1 MHGLFERVILNK
13 LCIFK
18 ITDEIWAVNSQE
30 NHENY
35 CHQMSDFKAKMQQNR
50 FRLRLRPRS
59 CWELTALPRSPS
71 WNKGDL
77 LLRGGKGARER
88 KGEKMKGKARE
99 RRRKRRKG
107 EGKGRDPCVY
117 L

>member
-1 MHGLFERVILNK
+1 MLHR
-13 LCIFK
+13 
-18 ITDEIWAVNSQE
+18 A
-30 NHENY
+30 
-35 CHQMSDFKAKMQQNR
+35 
-50 FRLRLRPRS
+50 
-59 CWELTALPRSPS
+59 PS